1 MKPEDLD
8 KVKKALGEHA
18 DAENSDIDMDDIP
31 DEDMDNLDKK
41 LVEAFKVHILSIENS
56 WISYFIEFLKTSRKL
71 VYVRIKLNSSIFN
84 WFNHEFLYPP
94 RRTIY
99 SIQF

>member
-41 LVEAFKVHILSIENS
+41 LVEAFKVHILLLIANS
-56 WISYFIEFLKTSRKL
+56 RISYFSDYLKNYK
-71 VYVRIKLNSSIFN
+71 IN
-84 WFNHEFLYPP
+84 
-94 RRTIY
+94 
-99 SIQF
+99 

>member
-1 MKPEDLD
+1 MKPVKISFNIFKDENEEEDEEMKPEDLD

-41 LVEAFKVHILSIENS
+41 LVEAFKVHNTH
-56 WISYFIEFLKTSRKL
+56 F
-71 VYVRIKLNSSIFN
+71 VY
-84 WFNHEFLYPP
+84 
-94 RRTIY
+94 
-99 SIQF
+99 